1 MKSLFRKIV
10 KFWQRAI
17 LRSPKRST
25 IKGDR
30 RKHLAFGF
38 TLIELLV
45 ASLIASAL
53 VSVLLGFLLG
63 VLDSDRRETAKSNA
77 QEELQAAIGFISND
91 LQEAIYIYGA
101 DALASINEQLPHRQ
115 TSAAACNPTTN
126 TCTPILVF
134 WKRYNYDPNTEE
146 NYTAIPAPAAKQY
159 IGCMPY
165 EDGNATILTN
175 CRTSAATG
183 AAFGRDTYTY
193 SLVAYYLKNDV
204 GLNSTV
210 WSNTARILRWEIKD
224 GYVAYCATGGAITKS
239 ATGTAV
245 SPANC
250 PATTRLSTRAD
261 STAPALPVASR
272 VDPNVYFILPDQG
285 FTRPDFASAGTLS
298 SLAGGWR
305 KYANFNLSN
314 DQFVTLVD
322 LMDDTAYNVNQG
334 GDNLANAASTA
345 TTASFIKIPIGR
357 NVPVAGLPTTNP
369 NCDDPSVGVGN
380 TNPATTTN
388 LSGTVTQRV
397 PADFSDATTN
407 PSRLTSFYACV
418 APENVTVRL
427 FMRGNAIARLATP
440 VLERTAR
447 PPTAN
452 NLSFFPTADVR
463 AFGRSAV
470 GLKTR

>member
-17 LRSPKRST
+17 LRSPKRSI
-25 IKGDR
+25 IKDDR
-30 RKHLAFGF
+30 RRQLAFGF

-45 ASLIASAL
+45 ASLIASLL
-53 VSVLLGFLLG
+53 VSVMLSFLIG
-63 VLDSDRRETAKSNA
+63 VLDSDRKETAKSNA
-77 QEELQAAIGFISND
+77 QEELQAAISYISDD

-101 DALASINEQLPHRQ
+101 DALASINDQLPHTQ
-115 TSAAACNPTTN
+115 AGSTATCNPTEN
-126 TCTPILVF
+126 TCTPVLVF
-134 WKRYNYDPNTEE
+134 WKRYKYDPNTEQT
-146 NYTAIPAPAAKQY
+146 YSATPAAPRQY

-165 EDGNATILTN
+165 EDGTPASTLAA
-175 CRTSAATG
+175 CRTSAASG

-193 SLVAYYLKNDV
+193 SLVAYYLKDDTA
-204 GLNSTV
+204 LNGTV
-210 WSNTARILRWEIKD
+210 WSNTARILRWELKD
-224 GYVAYCATGGAITKS
+224 GYVAYCASGGAITK
-239 ATGTAV
+239 TGTGVGTVV
-245 SPANC
+245 SPAGC
-250 PATTRLSTRAD
+250 PAAAKLRTRAD
-261 STAPALPVASR
+261 STLLPPASQ

-285 FTRPDFASAGTLS
+285 FNRPDFASAGTLS

-305 KYANFNLSN
+305 KYADFNN
-314 DQFVTLVD
+314 PFVTLVD

-334 GDNLANAASTA
+334 GDNLADAASSA
-345 TTASFIKIPIGR
+345 TSASAIKIPIGR
-357 NVPVAGLPTTNP
+357 NVPQTVIPSTNP

-380 TNPATTTN
+380 TNPAVPITN
-388 LSGTVTQRV
+388 QSGTVTQRV
-397 PADFSDATTN
+397 PADFSDATIN

-440 VLERTAR
+440 AVNRNQR
-447 PPTAN
+447 IPTAN